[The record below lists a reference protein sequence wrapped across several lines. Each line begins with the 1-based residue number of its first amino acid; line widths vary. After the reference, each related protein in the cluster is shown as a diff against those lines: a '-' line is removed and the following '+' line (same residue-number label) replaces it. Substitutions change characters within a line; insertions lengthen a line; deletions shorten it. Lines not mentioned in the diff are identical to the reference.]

1 MRASMLCWPQDWV
14 SYYGGFDADRML
26 DSPTGGIVMDLRNG
40 MRCLLCA
47 ALVAGTAGTAPAQ
60 SGYPNRPV
68 RVIVPSSAGGG
79 TDIVARIIAPRL
91 SERLGQ
97 QVVIDNRPGAGTMIG
112 IELAAKS
119 PPDGYTLL
127 MGLSTLAIN
136 SALYKKVPY
145 DTMRDFAPITQAVS
159 SPSIIVVHPSVPV
172 KTVKELIAF
181 ARARPGQLNYASA
194 GTGTYPQMTMELF
207 LSMASL
213 KMVHI
218 PYKGTGPAMI
228 DMLAGHVA
236 TMAATILT
244 GMPHI
249 RSGRLRGLGITSS
262 ARNAVVPEIPTVA
275 EAGLP
280 GYESVQW
287 YGVLAPAKTPK
298 EIVARL
304 HSEVTRVLQLPEI
317 KERLAGDGAD
327 PVGNTPEEFARF
339 IQSELTKWAKVAR
352 DAGIKPE

>member
-1 MRASMLCWPQDWV
+1 MNSTNAARLA
-14 SYYGGFDADRML
+14 
-26 DSPTGGIVMDLRNG
+26 
-40 MRCLLCA
+40 CA
-47 ALVAGTAGTAPAQ
+47 ALAVAAAGAAFAQ
-60 SGYPNRPV
+60 AGYPSKPV
-68 RVIVPSSAGGG
+68 RMVVPSSAGGG
-79 TDIVARIIAPRL
+79 TDIVARIIAPEL
-91 SERLGQ
+91 SKRLGQ

-112 IELAAKS
+112 IEVAAKS

-145 DTMRDFAPITQAVS
+145 DPVRDFAPITQAVS
-159 SPSIIVVHPSVPV
+159 SASIIVVHPSIPV
-172 KTVKELIAF
+172 KTLKELIAF

-194 GTGTYPQMTMELF
+194 GTGTYPHMTMELF
-207 LSMASL
+207 LSMAKL

-228 DMLAGHVA
+228 DMVGGQVA

-244 GMPHI
+244 GMPQI
-249 RSGRLRGLGITSS
+249 RAGRLRPLGITSS
-262 ARNAVVPEIPTVA
+262 ARSPIVPDIPTVA

-287 YGVLAPAKTPK
+287 YGMLAPARTPRD
-298 EIVARL
+298 IITRL
-304 HSEVTRVLQLPEI
+304 HGEATRVLQQPEI
-317 KERLAGDGAD
+317 KARFAGDGAD
-327 PVGNTPEEFARF
+327 PVGSTPEEFTRY

-352 DAGIKPE
+352 EAGIQPE

>member
-1 MRASMLCWPQDWV
+1 MNPAHAARLA
-14 SYYGGFDADRML
+14 
-26 DSPTGGIVMDLRNG
+26 
-40 MRCLLCA
+40 CA
-47 ALVAGTAGTAPAQ
+47 ALAAAATGVAFAQ
-60 SGYPNRPV
+60 AGYPSKPV
-68 RVIVPSSAGGG
+68 RMVVPSSAGGG
-79 TDIVARIIAPRL
+79 TDIVARIISPEL
-91 SERLGQ
+91 SKRLGQ

-112 IELAAKS
+112 IEVAAKS

-145 DTMRDFAPITQAVS
+145 DPVRDFAPITQAVS
-159 SPSIIVVHPSVPV
+159 SAGIIVVHPSVPV

-181 ARARPGQLNYASA
+181 ARARQGQLNYASA
-194 GTGTYPQMTMELF
+194 GTGTYPHMTMELF
-207 LSMASL
+207 LSMAKL

-218 PYKGTGPAMI
+218 PYKGSAPAMI
-228 DMLAGHVA
+228 GMVGGQVS

-249 RSGRLRGLGITSS
+249 RSGRLRPLGITS
-262 ARNAVVPEIPTVA
+262 AVRSSIAPKIPTIA

-287 YGVLAPAKTPK
+287 YGMLAPARTPK
-298 EIVARL
+298 DIITRL
-304 HSEVTRVLQLPEI
+304 HAEATGVLRQPEI
-317 KERLAGDGAD
+317 KERMAADGAD
-327 PVGNTPEEFARF
+327 TVGSSPEEFTRY

-352 DAGIKPE
+352 EAGIQPE